1 MSKKSI
7 ETFYSKIRLQ
17 LEHERPVGTFQPE
30 KTGLPFEQLHFFQSG
45 KPKNVFL
52 LTPNRNFR
60 NFCSNGKRSILPHS
74 HFPYST
80 FSTLLNFHTPY
91 FPFFLFA
98 TLLLFRTSYFPH
110 SSFSILLIFHS
121 EKKSKTLPYVAWRCK
136 LFY

>member
-1 MSKKSI
+1 MSKKII

-17 LEHERPVGTFQPE
+17 FEHERPVGTFQPE

-74 HFPYST
+74 YFPYST
-80 FSTLLNFHTPY
+80 FST
-91 FPFFLFA
+91 FF
-98 TLLLFRTSYFPH
+98 TLLIFRSSYLPH
-110 SSFSILLIFHS
+110 SSFFALLIFHTAHS
-121 EKKSKTLPYVAWRCK
+121 PFSLFSTPRKKAKRFPT
-136 LFY
+136 